1 MPTVNPEL
9 VEAFCAKAALVNA
22 VVQELPNMEATLQY
36 VVDVCEQK
44 SPAEMLDDEP
54 GTPKGPLGPNK
65 VPTRVQKI
73 VAAPSLDDADY
84 AVLEKECQ
92 EKGFLCI
99 KNGLR
104 KYLAGIDV
112 GLSFA
117 EAGVAASGTCM
128 VDNDNEDVRLA
139 GMISEINIIVLKNS
153 EIYPDLPSIADL
165 LRKRMSSY
173 LGTFTT
179 LITGPSRTADIERV
193 AAVGV
198 HGPLELH
205 IILLEDQHNA

>member
-54 GTPKGPLGPNK
+54 GT
-65 VPTRVQKI
+65 
-73 VAAPSLDDADY
+73 PSLDDADY

-139 GMISEINIIVLKNS
+139 GMISEINIIVLKKS